1 MTDFAWYGV
10 VDDDRVK
17 SSAECPE
24 YQTFIDEGVQFS
36 LFIAVGSLTPEIE
49 FELQHLPPVLSPS
62 TLRPRQGASSY
73 SES

>member
-24 YQTFIDEGVQFS
+24 YQTFIDKGVQFS
-36 LFIAVGSLTPEIE
+36 PLLLLFGI
-49 FELQHLPPVLSPS
+49 
-62 TLRPRQGASSY
+62 
-73 SES
+73 